1 MLSPSRVAC
10 VPCERTREWKS
21 SSATRRLKLNS
32 PVYVQFPARK
42 RSVAQA
48 RVLNAVPQIHQSF
61 HFLPGV
67 CGAAGV
73 CLASL
78 ALFMGYYHRN
88 QTQGAVLAVCA
99 FTLPYLATWFWF
111 RLTRPTQSAG
121 LLQLCGPTAMI
132 AVAVYGFLMWWHARQ
147 SSLTVESL
155 STQVVEDD
163 YGMPA
168 SRWQQQIVRIST
180 AIGII
185 LILLVLVSAL
195 ASRN

>member
-1 MLSPSRVAC
+1 
-10 VPCERTREWKS
+10 
-21 SSATRRLKLNS
+21 
-32 PVYVQFPARK
+32 
-42 RSVAQA
+42 
-48 RVLNAVPQIHQSF
+48 
-61 HFLPGV
+61 
-67 CGAAGV
+67 
-73 CLASL
+73 
-78 ALFMGYYHRN
+78 
-88 QTQGAVLAVCA
+88 
-99 FTLPYLATWFWF
+99 
-111 RLTRPTQSAG
+111 
-121 LLQLCGPTAMI
+121 MI